1 MLTDYNLRIKPE
13 LLVDNVSIE
22 LYSGQVMAILGSKG
36 SGKEALMHLIG
47 HRSIGESKGSI
58 LLNEVSLTHQVFQE
72 QCSFMSRSE
81 LFSKS
86 ILLCHG
92 LTVAESAHYISELT
106 LNTVQSI
113 KSSRVTSILDNF
125 GLSHLSDVQIE
136 KVTFAESRRL
146 TIALNLIRDPLLIL
160 VEDPTADLDPADSY
174 LVVSMLSNHA
184 KKHGRLVVMTMDN
197 PRSDVFPFLDKVTFM
212 CLGSIVYSG
221 NTHALIQAF
230 DSAGFPCPIMENP
243 LMYYLCLSTADRRS
257 KDYFFDSLERI
268 QLISKRLKLISKQGN
283 VFSSQYDSSA
293 DQLLRDKTLTIPMTA
308 YGRPPSRKLLITLI
322 RRSFRSSLLRGPL
335 LKKIFSLP
343 LFFAFLYIFLAPKL
357 DNYQHSFASRSNLIL
372 AAIFSASVITSA
384 ICTNSF
390 KHHRN
395 SYLGESVCN
404 NFYRGHLFI
413 ISYFLTSIPFHLA
426 ASLLSGTVLYL
437 SISSRSDLAS
447 WILTCAI
454 IFLVS
459 VSADQKTVALSRFI
473 RSPFK
478 IIILSVTLSI
488 FFVIL
493 GSGTLRSA
501 HAQSEW
507 LSYLNYTN
515 IFYYVGRMLHFNEF
529 KNNGNLEN
537 VPAIVDHSLKSGL
550 LSVISCSKVI
560 PGRCLFL
567 SGNHFLSTRYG
578 IESEFL
584 IHFFLPFILICITL
598 IINLIIYSIRIPIK
612 LISRIL
618 NNQTN

>member
-1 MLTDYNLRIKPE
+1 
-13 LLVDNVSIE
+13 
-22 LYSGQVMAILGSKG
+22 MAILGSKG
-36 SGKEALMHLIG
+36 SGKEALIHLIG
-47 HRSIGESKGSI
+47 HRSIGRSKGRI
-58 LLNEVSLTHQVFQE
+58 LLNEVPLTHQVFQE
-72 QCSFMSRSE
+72 QCSFLSRSGSM
-81 LFSKS
+81 F
-86 ILLCHG
+86 LCHS

-125 GLSHLSDVQIE
+125 GLSHLSDVQVE

-184 KKHGRLVVMTMDN
+184 KNHGRLVAMTMDN

-230 DSAGFPCPIMENP
+230 DSAGFPCPVMENP
-243 LMYYLCLSTADRRS
+243 LIYYLCLSTADRRS
-257 KDYFFDSLERI
+257 KDCFFESLERI

-283 VFSSQYDSSA
+283 VFSLQYYSSA
-293 DQLLRDKTLTIPMTA
+293 DQSLRDQTLTIPMTA
-308 YGRPPSRKLLITLI
+308 YGRPPIKKLLITLI

-335 LKKIFSLP
+335 LKKIFPLP

-372 AAIFSASVITSA
+372 AAILSTSVITSA
-384 ICTNSF
+384 ICANGF

-395 SYLGESVCN
+395 AYLGESVCN

-413 ISYFLTSIPFHLA
+413 ISHFLTSAPFHLA

-447 WILTCAI
+447 WILTCAM

-459 VSADQKTVALSRFI
+459 VSADQQTVALSRFI
-473 RSPFK
+473 GSPFK

-507 LSYLNYTN
+507 LSYLNYVN
-515 IFYYVGRMLHFNEF
+515 IYYYVGRMLHFNEF
-529 KNNGNLEN
+529 QDNGNLDN

-550 LSVISCSKVI
+550 LSVISCSKII

-567 SGNHFLSTRYG
+567 SGNHFLNMRYG

-584 IHFFLPFILICITL
+584 IHFLLPFILICITL

-612 LISRIL
+612 LINRIL
-618 NNQTN
+618 NNQIN